1 MLRYFTTFVLLFA
14 YMNFCEVD
22 KLFPFI
28 DIKKLR
34 MRPAKKF
41 GQSCNLQVREP
52 PCSSILI
59 LMLIYISSQFG
70 QPLTSNHL
78 NSPQTLILD

>member
-22 KLFPFI
+22 ILFPFI

-34 MRPAKKF
+34 LKPAKKL
-41 GQSCNLQVREP
+41 GQSHIVYKSGSHHVVP
-52 PCSSILI
+52 SS
-59 LMLIYISSQFG
+59 F
-70 QPLTSNHL
+70 
-78 NSPQTLILD
+78 